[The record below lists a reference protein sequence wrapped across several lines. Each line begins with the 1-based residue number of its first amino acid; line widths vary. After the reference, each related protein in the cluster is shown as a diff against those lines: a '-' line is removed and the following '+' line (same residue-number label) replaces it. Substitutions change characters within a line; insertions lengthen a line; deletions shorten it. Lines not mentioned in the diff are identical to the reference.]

1 MSRRIKSLQ
10 LRLTIELVA
19 LFFVA
24 SCLAVGGLIYSAS
37 LTAGSLADREL
48 GLRAEDLARYVS
60 LDKNRKRLEL
70 PPPLKQA
77 YSAAAQQSLFAI
89 RDKDGHLVEAS
100 TPEIG
105 AMIARW
111 PQADTEP
118 SYFRLSKFGPLERDY
133 SGVSIQLDS
142 AVGPLSVLVAE
153 VSGGNQL
160 VHSILREFVFD
171 IAWYVPPF
179 VALALLLAA
188 FSVRRSLLPLRT
200 ASAQAS
206 AIGPGSIALRL
217 PEADVPT
224 EALPLVI
231 AVNHALDRL
240 EQGFVIQRRFTAN
253 AAHELRTPLTIITAR
268 LDTLEGNGQL
278 SALREEVA
286 RMNRLVEQ
294 LLCVARL
301 DSLALDVSSSVDL
314 HQLAKEVVGSMA
326 RLALSARRTIALTG
340 ADHPVVVT
348 GNAAAIADALRNL
361 IENALAHTAPG
372 TEVVVEVGPA
382 GTISVGDSG
391 PGIPAED
398 RPHIFER
405 FWRGKGVRA
414 SGAGLGLAIVMEI
427 VRAHGASITVND
439 CVPHGTRFDLRF
451 RTACR
456 DTDSVSRPASPTS
469 QKANS
474 EAAECRFSAAS
485 SHPLL
490 AVPLQDANTLSMLVR
505 DPARM
510 SNTWSTG
517 WIKFRSWVTR
527 IKVLPRSRHALA
539 SSLAILPAFSLSRLP
554 TGSSARMSAGSLT
567 RARAIATRCRSPPLN
582 RWAATRDSSPSLD

>member
-10 LRLTIELVA
+10 LRLTVELGL

-48 GLRAEDLARYVS
+48 GLRAEDLARYIA
-60 LDKNRKRLEL
+60 LDENRKPRLEL
-70 PPPLKQA
+70 PTPLTQA

-89 RDKDGHLVEAS
+89 LDKDGHLVEAS

-105 AMIARW
+105 ALIARW
-111 PQADTEP
+111 PQADSEP

-133 SGVSIQLDS
+133 SGVSIKLDS
-142 AVGPLSVLVAE
+142 AAGPLSVLVAE

-179 VALALLLAA
+179 VGLALLLAA
-188 FSVRRSLLPLRT
+188 LSVRRSLLPLRK

-240 EQGFVIQRRFTAN
+240 EQGFVVQRRFTAN

-301 DSLALDVSSSVDL
+301 DSVTLDVSSPVDL
-314 HQLAKEVVGSMA
+314 RQLAEEVVGSMA
-326 RLALSARRTIALTG
+326 HLALSVCRTIALTG
-340 ADHPVVVT
+340 ADHPVNVI
-348 GNAAAIADALRNL
+348 GNAAAITDALRNL
-361 IENALAHTAPG
+361 IENALVHTGQG
-372 TEVVVEVGPA
+372 TEVVVEVDPEGS
-382 GTISVGDSG
+382 ISVQDSG
-391 PGIPAED
+391 PGISVED

-405 FWRGKGVRA
+405 FWRGKGVGGE
-414 SGAGLGLAIVMEI
+414 GAGLGLAIVMEI
-427 VRAHGASITVND
+427 VRAHGASITVSERA
-439 CVPHGTRFDLRF
+439 PRGARFDLRF
-451 RTACR
+451 R
-456 DTDSVSRPASPTS
+456 
-469 QKANS
+469 
-474 EAAECRFSAAS
+474 AA
-485 SHPLL
+485 
-490 AVPLQDANTLSMLVR
+490 
-505 DPARM
+505 
-510 SNTWSTG
+510 
-517 WIKFRSWVTR
+517 
-527 IKVLPRSRHALA
+527 
-539 SSLAILPAFSLSRLP
+539 
-554 TGSSARMSAGSLT
+554 
-567 RARAIATRCRSPPLN
+567 
-582 RWAATRDSSPSLD
+582 

>member
-1 MSRRIKSLQ
+1 MTRWVKSLQ
-10 LRLTIELVA
+10 LRLTVELAA

-24 SCLAVGGLIYSAS
+24 SCLAVGGLIYSAAM
-37 LTAGSLADREL
+37 TAGSLADREL

-60 LDKNRKRLEL
+60 QDEQQKPRVEL

-77 YSAAAQQSLFAI
+77 YSEAAHQSLFAI
-89 RDKDGHLVEAS
+89 RDKDGQLIEAS

-105 AMIARW
+105 ALTARW

-133 SGVSIQLDS
+133 SGVSIRLDG
-142 AVGPLSVLVAE
+142 AAGPLSVLVAE

-179 VALALLLAA
+179 VALALLLATL
-188 FSVRRSLLPLRT
+188 SVRRSLLPLRA

-224 EALPLVI
+224 EALPLVV

-301 DSLALDVSSSVDL
+301 DSLALDVSSPVDL
-314 HQLAKEVVGSMA
+314 HQLAEEVVGSIA
-326 RLALSARRTIALTG
+326 HLALSACRTIALTG
-340 ADHPVVVT
+340 ADYPVLVI
-348 GNAAAIADALRNL
+348 GNPGAIADALRNL
-361 IENALAHTAPG
+361 IENALAHTPPES
-372 TEVVVEVGPA
+372 EVVVEVGPE
-382 GTISVGDSG
+382 GTISVQDSG

-405 FWRGKGVRA
+405 FWRGKGCGPTEPDWAWRSLWRS
-414 SGAGLGLAIVMEI
+414 SGRMA
-427 VRAHGASITVND
+427 
-439 CVPHGTRFDLRF
+439 
-451 RTACR
+451 
-456 DTDSVSRPASPTS
+456 PA
-469 QKANS
+469 
-474 EAAECRFSAAS
+474 
-485 SHPLL
+485 
-490 AVPLQDANTLSMLVR
+490 
-505 DPARM
+505 
-510 SNTWSTG
+510 
-517 WIKFRSWVTR
+517 
-527 IKVLPRSRHALA
+527 
-539 SSLAILPAFSLSRLP
+539 
-554 TGSSARMSAGSLT
+554 
-567 RARAIATRCRSPPLN
+567 
-582 RWAATRDSSPSLD
+582 